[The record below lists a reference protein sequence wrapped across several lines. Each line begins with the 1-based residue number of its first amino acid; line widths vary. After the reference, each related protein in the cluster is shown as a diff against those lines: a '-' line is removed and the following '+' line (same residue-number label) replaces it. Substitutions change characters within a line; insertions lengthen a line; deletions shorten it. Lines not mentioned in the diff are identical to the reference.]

1 MRIAQINEMDTVN
14 GYGICCSIFFQ
25 GCTHRCNGCFNQNTW
40 NFKGGKEFTKELQDK
55 FINAC
60 KKPYIS
66 GISLL
71 GGEPLQQP
79 HDEIKA
85 FLKRLKTLNKTIYVW
100 TGSTFEELINSPYK
114 DCLKYIDFL
123 IDGKFDKN
131 LQDFRLHL
139 RGSSNQRIL
148 KLKNGEINTEI
159 YTDKKGMKL

>member
-1 MRIAQINEMDTVN
+1 MHYNKIRKMDISN
-14 GYGICCSIFFQ
+14 GPGVRVAIFFQ
-25 GCTHRCNGCFNQNTW
+25 GCTHHCDGCFNQNTW
-40 NFKGGKEFTKELQDK
+40 DFKGGKEFTKELQDK

-60 KKPYIS
+60 KKPYIT

-100 TGSTFEELINSPYK
+100 SGSTFEELINSPYK
-114 DCLKYIDFL
+114 DCLQYIDFL

-139 RGSSNQRIL
+139 RGSSNQRIIDVKTTL
-148 KLKNGEINTEI
+148 NTKI
-159 YTDKKGMKL
+159 GTFTIR

>member
-1 MRIAQINEMDTVN
+1 MRIAQINGTDTIN

-25 GCTHRCNGCFNQNTW
+25 GCTHHCDGCFNTSTW
-40 NFKGGKEFTKELQDK
+40 DFKGGKEFTKELQDK

-85 FLKRLKTLNKTIYVW
+85 FLKRLKTLNKPIYVW
-100 TGSTFEELINSPYK
+100 TGSTFEELIDSPYK
-114 DCLKYIDFL
+114 DCLQYIDFL

-148 KLKNGEINTEI
+148 KLKNGEIWDMCIN
-159 YTDKKGMKL
+159 KKGMKL

>member
-1 MRIAQINEMDTVN
+1 MRIAQINEMDVIN

-25 GCTHRCNGCFNQNTW
+25 GCTYHCDGCFNTSTW
-40 NFKGGKEFTKELQDK
+40 DFKGGKEFTKELQDK

-60 KKPYIS
+60 KKPYIK

-114 DCLKYIDFL
+114 DCLQYIDIL
-123 IDGKFDKN
+123 IDGKFDKD
-131 LQDFRLHL
+131 LQDFKLHL
-139 RGSSNQRIL
+139 MGSSNQRIL
-148 KLKNGEINTEI
+148 KLENGEINTEI

>member
-1 MRIAQINEMDTVN
+1 MRYSQLRDLDIVN
-14 GYGICCSIFFQ
+14 GLDIGAALFVQ
-25 GCTHRCNGCFNQNTW
+25 GCPLHCPNCFNQSTW
-40 NFKGGKEFTKELQDK
+40 DFKGGKEFTKELQDK
-55 FINAC
+55 FIDAC
-60 KKPYIS
+60 KKPYIR

-100 TGSTFEELINSPYK
+100 TGSTFEELIKSPYR
-114 DCLKYIDFL
+114 DCLPYIDFL

-139 RGSSNQRIL
+139 RGSSNQRIIDVKTTL
-148 KLKNGEINTEI
+148 NNTKI
-159 YTDKKGMKL
+159 GFFTIC